1 MQNHPNKLSKTNI
14 TRTISRNGDTIMDS
28 KKFETELKQQ
38 PDTVNMDYVDD
49 VINASLSNVTRNY
62 PGLLN
67 AIITM
72 EECGELIQE
81 VTLNENGKDNH
92 YDLLQEMADVEICI
106 YYLMKIFN
114 ISKEEFENQPESKHV
129 TIAITKVC
137 SKMIQEVSKAIRN
150 KNNHYEL
157 LQSMVD
163 THHAIHQYMNAHN
176 INEKALNKAIN
187 VKLNRLKK
195 RGNNF

>member
-1 MQNHPNKLSKTNI
+1 
-14 TRTISRNGDTIMDS
+14 MDS
-28 KKFETELKQQ
+28 EKFKTELKQQ

-49 VINASLSNVTRNY
+49 VINASLSNITRNY

-81 VTLNENGKDNH
+81 VTLNKNGKSNH
-92 YDLLQEMADVEICI
+92 YDVLQEMADVEICI

-114 ISKEEFENQPESKHV
+114 ISKEEFENQPKSKDQPSYV

-137 SKMIQEVSKAIRN
+137 SKMIQEISKAIRG

-163 THHAIHQYMNAHN
+163 THHAIHKYIKVYN
-176 INEKALNKAIN
+176 ISEEALNKAIN
-187 VKLNRLKK
+187 VKLNRQKK
-195 RGNNF
+195 RGTNF

>member
-1 MQNHPNKLSKTNI
+1 
-14 TRTISRNGDTIMDS
+14 MDS

-49 VINASLSNVTRNY
+49 VINASLSNVTHNY

-81 VTLNENGKDNH
+81 VTLNKNGKDNY

-106 YYLMKIFN
+106 YYIMKIFN
-114 ISKEEFENQPESKHV
+114 ISKEEFENQPESKDQPSHV
-129 TIAITKVC
+129 AIAITKVC

-176 INEKALNKAIN
+176 ISEKALNKAIN

-195 RGNNF
+195 RGTNF

>member
-1 MQNHPNKLSKTNI
+1 
-14 TRTISRNGDTIMDS
+14 MDS

-38 PDTVNMDYVDD
+38 PDTVNIDYIDD
-49 VINASLSNVTRNY
+49 VINASLSNVTHNY

-81 VTLNENGKDNH
+81 VTLNKNGKDNY

-106 YYLMKIFN
+106 YYIMKIFN
-114 ISKEEFENQPESKHV
+114 ISKEEFENQPESKDPSHV

-163 THHAIHQYMNAHN
+163 THHAIHKYMKVCD
-176 INEKALNKAIN
+176 ISEEALNKAMN
-187 VKLNRLKK
+187 VKLKRQKK
-195 RGNNF
+195 RGTNF

>member
-1 MQNHPNKLSKTNI
+1 
-14 TRTISRNGDTIMDS
+14 MDS

-49 VINASLSNVTRNY
+49 VINASLSNVTHNY

-81 VTLNENGKDNH
+81 VTLNENGKNNY

-106 YYLMKIFN
+106 YYIMKIFN
-114 ISKEEFENQPESKHV
+114 ISKEEFENQPESK
-129 TIAITKVC
+129 ADFFK
-137 SKMIQEVSKAIRN
+137 SYYS
-150 KNNHYEL
+150 
-157 LQSMVD
+157 
-163 THHAIHQYMNAHN
+163 
-176 INEKALNKAIN
+176 
-187 VKLNRLKK
+187 
-195 RGNNF
+195 G

>member
-1 MQNHPNKLSKTNI
+1 
-14 TRTISRNGDTIMDS
+14 MDS

-38 PDTVNMDYVDD
+38 PDTIDIDYIND
-49 VINASLSNVTRNY
+49 VINTSLSNVTRNY

-81 VTLNENGKDNH
+81 VALNENGKDNY

-106 YYLMKIFN
+106 YYIMRIFN
-114 ISKEEFENQPESKHV
+114 ISKEEFENQPESKDQPSV

-163 THHAIHQYMNAHN
+163 THHAIHKYMRAHN
-176 INEKALNKAIN
+176 ISEETLNKAMN

-195 RGNNF
+195 RGTNF